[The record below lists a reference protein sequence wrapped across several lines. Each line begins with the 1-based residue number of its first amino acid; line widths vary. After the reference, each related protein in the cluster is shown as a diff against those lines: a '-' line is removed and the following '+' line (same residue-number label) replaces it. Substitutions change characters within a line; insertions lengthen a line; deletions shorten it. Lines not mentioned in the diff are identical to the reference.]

1 MSDNSAGEV
10 PFEAENGGQ
19 RIPEVCQAFLLGLA
33 GTAPSPQNVQQ
44 QQNQENGMEGAN
56 IDQALLNDVALAAQN
71 AGTAPSPQNVQQ
83 QQNQEN
89 GMEGANID
97 QALNNAALAVRNV
110 TAGEFRELVTSA
122 LGANNR
128 ATVNQTADTAP
139 SPQQQQNQENGMEGA
154 NINQALNDVALAI
167 RNAYPQLMAL
177 LGRIEHIPSTSAVTL
192 TAGELRE
199 LVTSA
204 FDANMHAADNQTA
217 RFTAFCQH
225 RITTLEAAENALS
238 NAEAVGLFNVMPAN
252 AKLLT
257 SFLRDEIQRSLKFYN
272 TILYSLVFVYAL
284 LVH

>member
-19 RIPEVCQAFLLGLA
+19 RIPEVCQAFLLGL
-33 GTAPSPQNVQQ
+33 
-44 QQNQENGMEGAN
+44 
-56 IDQALLNDVALAAQN
+56 

-204 FDANMHAADNQTA
+204 FDANMHAADNQTV
-217 RFTAFCQH
+217 RN
-225 RITTLEAAENALS
+225 EVVKNLS
-238 NAEAVGLFNVMPAN
+238 NNSLIGSAPR
-252 AKLLT
+252 KT
-257 SFLRDEIQRSLKFYN
+257 SWKIWLIEKN
-272 TILYSLVFVYAL
+272 LVY
-284 LVH
+284 